1 MPPGPEINR
10 WTLVA
15 ARWPARLRGFGESGD
30 RQAEDQ
36 PAAFAGVPH
45 PGSQEWRPWDTISA
59 SDRMPPYFAIS
70 VLLLIALWQER
81 EGPMLNSIELPE
93 HTQWNL
99 LGFQA
104 N

>member
-1 MPPGPEINR
+1 MKTYGSSPQVLKEIDGLSNGVVPGP
-10 WTLVA
+10 A
-15 ARWPARLRGFGESGD
+15 Q
-30 RQAEDQ
+30 QAEDQ

-81 EGPMLNSIELPE
+81 EGPMLNSIGLPE
-93 HTQWNL
+93 HTQRNL
-99 LGFQA
+99 LSFQA